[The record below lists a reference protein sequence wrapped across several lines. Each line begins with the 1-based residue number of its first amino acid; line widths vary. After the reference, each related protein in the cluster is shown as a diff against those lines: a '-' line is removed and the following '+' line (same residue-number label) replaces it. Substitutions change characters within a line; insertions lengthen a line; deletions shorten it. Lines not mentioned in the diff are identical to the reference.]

1 MYLSLKIEGE
11 EAILKKDLTKQ
22 IYKNGILKDD
32 PRIKKMLSKLEDIDD
47 FKLTKEE
54 FYELLEDHHEIIHK
68 SMTENFIIPEF
79 EKTKA
84 KVKEL
89 YNQCK
94 KNKDGKVAD
103 YIPELAKADPNHW
116 GVSICSI
123 DGQRCHFGET
133 NEPFSIQS
141 TSKPISYAIALENL
155 GGDKVHQHVGH
166 EPSGK
171 SFNAIQLNPKGLPH
185 NPLINS
191 GAIMTASLIRPDLHE
206 SNRFS
211 YVQKFWQRLAG
222 GKRITYDNTIF
233 LSERN
238 TADTNYALAYLM
250 KSRGAFPN
258 NSKIDLKETL
268 EFYFQCCSLQADCD
282 FMSVVAGTLAN
293 GGICPLTGE

>member
-1 MYLSLKIEGE
+1 
-11 EAILKKDLTKQ
+11 
-22 IYKNGILKDD
+22 
-32 PRIKKMLSKLEDIDD
+32 
-47 FKLTKEE
+47 
-54 FYELLEDHHEIIHK
+54 
-68 SMTENFIIPEF
+68 
-79 EKTKA
+79 
-84 KVKEL
+84 
-89 YNQCK
+89 
-94 KNKDGKVAD
+94 
-103 YIPELAKADPNHW
+103 
-116 GVSICSI
+116 
-123 DGQRCHFGET
+123 
-133 NEPFSIQS
+133 
-141 TSKPISYAIALENL
+141 LENV
-155 GGDKVHQHVGH
+155 GGEKVHQHVGH

-191 GAIMTASLIRPDLHE
+191 GAIMMASLIRPDLQE

-211 YVQKFWQRLAG
+211 YVTKFWQKLAG

-250 KSRGAFPN
+250 KSKGAFPG

-293 GGICPLTGE
+293 GGICPLTGEKVL